1 MERRYLYTG
10 SRRVHYRAYG
20 AGPPLVL
27 LHDCME
33 TSFAL
38 EMLALRYADKYRVVA
53 LDLPGYGE
61 SQALDIR
68 PSAIADYVRALL
80 DTLNALGLQRI
91 RLYGHGAG
99 AALAIAFALAHP
111 QHICELLFC
120 DLVDSSNPERD
131 ELLRSAVPSLEP
143 ELDGTHVLRAWSM
156 QRNRF
161 MFSPWCR
168 QDALHRLHIP
178 MASADVLHD
187 RTVELLRSWPAYGDL
202 LRAALDYPAHM
213 AISRLTCIVE
223 DFSAAGLREEE
234 RALPSAFAFL
244 GHGSGEIRRT
254 YVQTSIGPLL
264 LRFAGGGA
272 TKPLVLM
279 HASPQSAATLEPLML
294 ALSKERPVLAF
305 DTPGNGDSAAC
316 EGKPSIAD
324 LAAVLGEALD
334 CLSVVEFDLYGTHTG
349 ATIAIELA
357 LLRPEQVGRIILD
370 GLSIF
375 SAEEVAEYTL
385 RYALPMEVRG
395 DGSHLIWAWN
405 LMHDMTYW
413 FPWFKQTPN
422 FALQSPRF
430 NPARF
435 HAAFLEFLKGARTY
449 HLSYKASFAHP
460 TSARLTLLRQPVLL
474 CAGPRD
480 VLLSHLPAAS
490 AALPTALAR
499 TTAGG
504 SKEETVGVYRAFLSS
519 RIPA

>member
-10 SRRVHYRAYG
+10 TRRVHYRACG
-20 AGPPLVL
+20 AGPPLLL
-27 LHDCME
+27 LHDWME

-38 EMLALRYADKYRVVA
+38 EMLVLKYADRYSVFA

-61 SQALDIR
+61 SQGLDTE
-68 PSAIADYVRALL
+68 PSGIADYVGALL
-80 DTLNALGLQRI
+80 ETIIALGLQRI

-99 AALAIAFALAHP
+99 AVLAIAFTLAHP
-111 QHICELLFC
+111 QHICELVFR
-120 DLVDSSNPERD
+120 DVSDSSHPERD
-131 ELLRSAVPSLEP
+131 DLLRNAMPSLEP
-143 ELDGTHVLRAWSM
+143 EADGTHVLRAWSM
-156 QRNRF
+156 QRNGF
-161 MFSPWCR
+161 MFLPWHR
-168 QDALHRLHIP
+168 QDAAHRRHIP

-187 RTVELLRSWPAYGDL
+187 RTVEFLRSGPAYGDL
-202 LRAALDYPAHM
+202 LRAALDYPAQM
-213 AISRLTCIVE
+213 VLSRLTCIVE
-223 DFSAAGLREEE
+223 DFSAALREEE
-234 RALPSAFAFL
+234 RVLPSGFAFL
-244 GHGSGEIRRT
+244 GHGSEEIRRT
-254 YVQTSIGPLL
+254 YVPTSIGPLL

-272 TKPLVLM
+272 TKPMVLM

-334 CLSVVEFDLYGTHTG
+334 GLGVVEFDLYGTHTG

-395 DGSHLIWAWN
+395 DGSQLIWGWN

-413 FPWFKQTPN
+413 FPWFKQTPE
-422 FALQSPRF
+422 FALQSLRF
-430 NPARF
+430 NSARF

-449 HLSYKASFAHP
+449 HLPYKASFAHP

-490 AALPTALAR
+490 AALPSALAR
-499 TTAGG
+499 TTTGG
-504 SKEETVGVYRAFLSS
+504 SKEETVELYRAFLSN